1 MNKKDNF
8 TLAGIGCAVVM
19 AIIGLLS
26 FYLFVKILMQI

>member
-1 MNKKDNF
+1 MKKRDNF